1 MAEAPGLEYVSV
13 MIRVFSWVLAIFLLL
28 LTTAIVMLELRTRK
42 GADEA
47 EAQFA
52 EYEPPRIGDFNTTKT
67 LSILPLIDWHSAS
80 PELRGEMGVS
90 YLIET
95 DEHRILFD
103 VGQNTLRESPSPLEQ
118 NMQALGVAIDSIDTV
133 FISHN
138 HFDHVGGR
146 QNQKDRTFSIGLE
159 QVPLPTVR
167 AFVPIPMSYPG
178 LKPIHSAEPTLIGN
192 GVASTGTIPRQLVF
206 GWIDE
211 QALVVHVAELGAVLI
226 VGCGHQ
232 TIPKLLERYDRV
244 FSEPLYGIV
253 GGLHYPVPEGRMKL
267 LGLNAQRVL
276 ASGKGMFAPIAMDE
290 IEADLASLEERN
302 LGLIG
307 VGGHDSSDQVIAMF
321 SESFGEA
328 YRHIRV
334 GEPVVVGPSE

>member
-1 MAEAPGLEYVSV
+1 MLVLLVAGLVV
-13 MIRVFSWVLAIFLLL
+13 V
-28 LTTAIVMLELRTRK
+28 LELRTRS
-42 GADEA
+42 GSRDA
-47 EAQFA
+47 EAQIA
-52 EYEPPRIGDFNTTKT
+52 QYEVPRIGDFNTTKR
-67 LSILPLIDWHSAS
+67 LSILPLIDWHSSS

-103 VGQNTLRESPSPLEQ
+103 VGQNSRRESPSPLEH
-118 NMQALGVAIDSIDTV
+118 NMKALGVPLSSIDTV

-146 QNQKDRTFSIGLE
+146 QNQKNRTFSMGLE
-159 QVPLPTVR
+159 QAPLPNVR

-178 LKPIHSAEPTLIGN
+178 LSPVHTADPTLIGN

-232 TIPKLLERYDRV
+232 TIPRLLERYDQV

-253 GGLHYPVPEGRMKL
+253 GGLHYPVPEGRLKL
-267 LGLNAQRVL
+267 LGLNAQRVF
-276 ASGKGMFAPIAMDE
+276 ASGEGMFAPVTMEDVE
-290 IEADLASLEERN
+290 TELAALQARN

-307 VGGHDSSDQVIAMF
+307 VGGHDSSDEVITMF
-321 SESFGEA
+321 SEAFGEA

-334 GEPVVVGPSE
+334 GERIVVGSPD